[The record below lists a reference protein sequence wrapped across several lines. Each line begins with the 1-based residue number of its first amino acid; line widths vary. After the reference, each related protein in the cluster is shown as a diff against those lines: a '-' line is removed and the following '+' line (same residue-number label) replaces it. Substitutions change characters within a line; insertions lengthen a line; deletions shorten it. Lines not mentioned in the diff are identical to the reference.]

1 MTKNE
6 KLEFEMLWSRRR
18 TLAMLGG
25 AGMLTATGKL
35 DAATCVNLAGAQ
47 TEGPYW
53 VEENLNRSDI
63 RTDPSDGSIRPGVL
77 LNLKVNV
84 INESGSTCVPLSGA
98 KVDIWHCDAGGI
110 YSDET
115 ANNSKGKKFLRGY
128 QVTDDNGA
136 VNFVTVY
143 PGWYGGR
150 TVHIHFRIRTYSG
163 TTQLGE
169 FVAQIFFDD
178 SVTDTIFKNAPYSTR
193 PNRDTRNTND
203 MVLTGTRTGAVVY
216 AELAQTAVGYS
227 ATATIGVNLK
237 SPATATP
244 AISTAG
250 IVNGAS
256 FKDGIAAGSW
266 VAIFGQNLAAGT
278 RALTTDDLVNGN
290 MPTSLGG
297 VSVNVNNKTAFL
309 YYASPTQ
316 INVLSPADTSTGAVS
331 VTVTNSA
338 GTSAAASAMLLA
350 AAPALFA
357 SSGNVAAVRADG
369 TVIDG
374 SSVSA
379 KVGETIELFGTGF
392 GETSPAVTPG
402 VVFQGSAPLVG
413 AASVTVGGVNA
424 VVSYAG
430 LVGTGL
436 YQLNVV
442 VPSLASGTYPV
453 VASVGGVSSQSGV
466 VLKLAG

>member
-1 MTKNE
+1 MTGTNE
-6 KLEFEMLWSRRR
+6 RRQLEMLLSRRR

-25 AGMLTATGKL
+25 AGMLAATGKL
-35 DAATCVNLAGAQ
+35 EAATCVNLAGAQ

-63 RTDPSDGSIRPGVL
+63 RTDPSDGSTRPGVL

-84 INESGSTCVPLSGA
+84 VNESSSTCVPLAGA

-110 YSDET
+110 YSDES

-143 PGWYGGR
+143 PGWYSGR

-163 TTQLGE
+163 ITQVGE

-178 SVTDTIFKNAPYSTR
+178 TLTDTIFKNAPYSSR

-203 MVLTGTRTGAVVY
+203 MVLTGTRNGAIVY
-216 AELAQTAVGYS
+216 ADVTQTSTGYA
-227 ATATIGVNLK
+227 ATATIGVNM
-237 SPATATP
+237 TALAAAAP
-244 AISTAG
+244 AITSSG
-250 IVNGAS
+250 VVNGAS
-256 FKDGIAAGSW
+256 FKDGIAPGSW
-266 VAIFGQNLAAGT
+266 VAIFGRNLAAGS
-278 RALTTDDLVNGN
+278 RALTSGDLVNGS
-290 MPTSLGG
+290 MPISLGG
-297 VSVNVNNKTAFL
+297 VSVNVNNKPAFL
-309 YYASPTQ
+309 YYVSPTQ
-316 INVLSPADTSTGAVS
+316 INVLAPTDSATGAVS

-338 GTSAAASAMLLA
+338 GTSAAMAATLMN

-357 SSGNVAAVRADG
+357 SGGNVAAVGPDG

-374 SSVSA
+374 STVTA
-379 KVGETIELFGTGF
+379 KPGESLEIFGTGF
-392 GETSPAVTPG
+392 GATTPAVTPG
-402 VVFQGSAPLVG
+402 ALFSGSAPLVTP
-413 AASVTVGGVNA
+413 ATVTVGGAPAA
-424 VVSYAG
+424 VTYSG

-436 YQLNVV
+436 YQINIT
-442 VPSLASGTYPV
+442 VPNLTSGTYPV
-453 VASVGGVSSQSGV
+453 VATVNGVSSQSGV
-466 VLKLAG
+466 TLRIG

>member
-1 MTKNE
+1 
-6 KLEFEMLWSRRR
+6 ML
-18 TLAMLGG
+18 A
-25 AGMLTATGKL
+25 ATGKL

-63 RTDPSDGSIRPGVL
+63 RTDPSDGTIRPGVL

-84 INESGSTCVPLSGA
+84 VNESGSTCVPLAGA

-143 PGWYGGR
+143 PGWYSGR

-163 TTQLGE
+163 TTQVGE

-178 SVTDTIFKNAPYSTR
+178 TLTDAIFKNAPYNSR
-193 PNRDTRNTND
+193 PNRDTRNSND
-203 MVLTGTRTGAVVY
+203 MVLTGTRNGAIVY
-216 AELAQTAVGYS
+216 ADVTQTSTGYA
-227 ATATIGVNLK
+227 ATATIGVNI
-237 SPATATP
+237 SAPAAAAP
-244 AISTAG
+244 AITSAG
-250 IVNGAS
+250 VVNGAS
-256 FKDGIAAGSW
+256 FKDGIAPGSW

-278 RALTTDDLVNGN
+278 RALTSSDVVNGS
-290 MPTSLGG
+290 MPVSLGG
-297 VSVNVNNKTAFL
+297 VSVNVNNKPAFL
-309 YYASPTQ
+309 YYVSPTQ
-316 INVLSPADTSTGAVS
+316 INVLAPADSATGAVS
-331 VTVTNSA
+331 VTVSNSA
-338 GTSAAASAMLLA
+338 GTSSAAAATLMS

-357 SSGNVAAVRADG
+357 SGGNVAAVRPDG

-374 SSVSA
+374 SNVTA
-379 KVGETIELFGTGF
+379 KAGEALEIFGTGF
-392 GETSPAVTPG
+392 GPTTPAVTPG
-402 VVFQGSAPLVG
+402 VVFSGSAPL
-413 AASVTVGGVNA
+413 AAPATVTVGGAPATVTY
-424 VVSYAG
+424 SG

-436 YQLNVV
+436 YQLNIV
-442 VPSLASGTYPV
+442 VPNLTSGSYPV
-453 VASVGGVSSQSGV
+453 VATVNGVASQSGV
-466 VLKLAG
+466 MLKIG